1 MTPISVTFT
10 FPEEVTETEGVLE
23 GITWARY
30 SSYDIAY
37 AVEGPEHYSI
47 SILEDDV
54 PKIGHD
60 NYIPISFN
68 AETIEITIR
77 ADGYETFHVV
87 FTNNVV
93 KNYFNKEDFTFAVDT
108 TPVYVPIQVGNG
120 QFSLSTDFPASA
132 TRDVFLLSGNVTT
145 GINSANNGVD
155 AERPRTKDSAD
166 GYVTIAT
173 RYNDQRPNPA
183 DYKYYL
189 VEGSTPYP
197 VS

>member
-1 MTPISVTFT
+1 MADDTPV
-10 FPEEVTETEGVLE
+10 
-23 GITWARY
+23 Y
-30 SSYDIAY
+30 
-37 AVEGPEHYSI
+37 
-47 SILEDDV
+47 
-54 PKIGHD
+54 GHD

-77 ADGYETFHVV
+77 ADGYETYHVV

-93 KNYFNKEDFTFAVDT
+93 KNYFNKDTFTFADST

-120 QFSLSTDFPASA
+120 QFTLSTNFPVDAQNN
-132 TRDVFLLSGNVTT
+132 TRDVFFLSGSRTS

-155 AERPRTKDSAD
+155 ANRAKTQTAED
-166 GYVTIAT
+166 GYVTVAT